1 MTLYIIVIASALVVT
16 LVALI
21 PTILD
26 KDSEY

>member
-16 LVALI
+16 LLALI

-26 KDSEY
+26 KDSEF

>member
-26 KDSEY
+26 KDSEF

>member
-1 MTLYIIVIASALVVT
+1 MTLYIIVITSALVVT

>member
-1 MTLYIIVIASALVVT
+1 MSLYIIVIASALVVT

>member
-1 MTLYIIVIASALVVT
+1 MTLYIIVIASAIVVT

-26 KDSEY
+26 KDSEF

>member
-21 PTILD
+21 PTILE
-26 KDSEY
+26 KDSEF